1 MTTVIS
7 SFEGRANQPIEIRH
21 GLGPVGG
28 IGPVPF
34 AQEPGALLESSP
46 CRDASISL

>member
-7 SFEGRANQPIEIRH
+7 IFEGRANQPIEIRH
-21 GLGPVGG
+21 GLGLGG

-34 AQEPGALLESSP
+34 AQEPGALLESSS